1 VYSVTRPLIAVVGVD
16 QAVLGLVV
24 VGDVAER
31 AAVALDDFLCAVAN
45 AVEGVGGGGGG
56 DAAAGVGDGAADQA
70 VVLVDGVVRGL
81 GARAVAADF
90 LLAVAIRVKAELDAQ
105 CFQRLRDITRLDIAA
120 LRR

>member
-1 VYSVTRPLIAVVGVD
+1 VYSVTRPLTQVVGVD

-45 AVEGVGGGGGG
+45 AVEGVGGG

-120 LRR
+120 RRR